1 MRARWA
7 PWSALLRRARRLAW
21 RSPLRTAWTGL
32 LVVVAVAVAGTVMS
46 TVWGSHVTASSTRW
60 LMGAAD
66 ALYHGR
72 SPVDVASGVTDMLA
86 SELPAGS
93 ELAVEQTVDGL
104 VLMPGGSEDGP
115 DGEGAGGVYG
125 SVRMADWGDP
135 LLDGVIRLVDG
146 HMPRRGEVVLA
157 PDLAE
162 TLGMEVGDRLRVDAS
177 EGSVR
182 VVGIATIGGPG
193 SLTAAMAPGEL
204 VSPGATADAPEVGV
218 TVYVGLPTGAAA
230 PSVETFP
237 WTGEEGPEG
246 PLWGPYVL
254 PGDAPY
260 ADGSSIGG
268 PRNPML
274 GATAVMFVLVVAFVG
289 LLVGAASS
297 IGARRRMRANG
308 LLAATGADRGQLAIA
323 SAAEAIVVA
332 LPATLVGLVV
342 SWLGTDVWVRL
353 RLQGWPGLVD
363 ATMSWVWVV
372 PLVVAAV
379 GAAAAG
385 SVVFSRSSRRMG
397 VSALLDS
404 RDRRARRPGAGAT
417 PEVAGWILLGVLI
430 WVPVSA
436 LAVVVGRGGGSVAVT
451 AIAVLFLVWIA
462 FAPVVM
468 RLGGRY
474 LDRDPV
480 GRVVGR
486 DLRHR
491 RLGSIATVVVV
502 ATWVFVAVVGTATDG
517 FGGSDRSDQE
527 ETAPEPT
534 AVPDD
539 AGSPE
544 VGSSVVIQAGAGTGP
559 SWAGAQWVFRDSDA
573 ASGHGSEP
581 VDLSGPLPEGLAADL
596 ARAGLVTSPATV
608 GTWEGPCPACPS
620 GFTPTVLVLDR
631 AEGVGLAPATVEL
644 LRSGNAVTP
653 FDMEGVEGSTV
664 AGIPVRVGGVPAG
677 VHAVVLSSSAGGGGE
692 RMVLTDP
699 HPVLVGSTSGLRD
712 AQVARIIRISE
723 DAGMSIGFDEL
734 RFDKLRAGASTEHV
748 VVLERRFWIV
758 WPSLVVLLVVAL
770 AATAAHRREHGDA
783 ARVLQVLGARPR
795 SARRLA
801 SLTAGAL
808 TGTGVVLGLT
818 AALMIVSVVALQRG
832 PGAPAPWSRDATLV
846 LAVSLALPAVVGSAA
861 RLIPPRRSLHGP
873 HGPEEPMPA

>member
-1 MRARWA
+1 M
-7 PWSALLRRARRLAW
+7 
-21 RSPLRTAWTGL
+21 
-32 LVVVAVAVAGTVMS
+32 
-46 TVWGSHVTASSTRW
+46 
-60 LMGAAD
+60 
-66 ALYHGR
+66 
-72 SPVDVASGVTDMLA
+72 
-86 SELPAGS
+86 
-93 ELAVEQTVDGL
+93 
-104 VLMPGGSEDGP
+104 
-115 DGEGAGGVYG
+115 
-125 SVRMADWGDP
+125 
-135 LLDGVIRLVDG
+135 
-146 HMPRRGEVVLA
+146 
-157 PDLAE
+157 
-162 TLGMEVGDRLRVDAS
+162 
-177 EGSVR
+177 
-182 VVGIATIGGPG
+182 
-193 SLTAAMAPGEL
+193 
-204 VSPGATADAPEVGV
+204 
-218 TVYVGLPTGAAA
+218 PTGAAA

-480 GRVVGR
+480 GRVVGAGPAAPSSR
-486 DLRHR
+486 VDRHR
-491 RLGSIATVVVV
+491 RGRRHLGLRRRGRNGHRWIR
-502 ATWVFVAVVGTATDG
+502 WVRPQRSGGDRAGADGRPRRCGVTRGGIERGDPGGRRDRSELGGCAVGVQGFRRRIRARLRTGGPVGT
-517 FGGSDRSDQE
+517 
-527 ETAPEPT
+527 
-534 AVPDD
+534 V
-539 AGSPE
+539 AGR
-544 VGSSVVIQAGAGTGP
+544 A
-559 SWAGAQWVFRDSDA
+559 
-573 ASGHGSEP
+573 
-581 VDLSGPLPEGLAADL
+581 AADL

-818 AALMIVSVVALQRG
+818 AALMIVSVVALQRS